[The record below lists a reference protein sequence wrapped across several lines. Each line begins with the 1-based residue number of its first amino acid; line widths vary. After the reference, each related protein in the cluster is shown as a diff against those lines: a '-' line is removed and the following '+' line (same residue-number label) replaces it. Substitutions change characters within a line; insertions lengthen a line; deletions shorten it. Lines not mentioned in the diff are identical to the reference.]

1 METIV
6 PGFRS
11 VPRTGVIYVTH
22 EATRHGFVYGHPEWA
37 NLGQGSPETGA
48 IPNSPPRVESVSI
61 APAAQQYGTVGGA
74 KDLRQAV
81 ADFYNATYRRGKK
94 SKYTADNVSIAGGGR
109 LALTRLASALGNINM
124 GHFIP
129 DYTAYEE
136 LLSVFKAF
144 PPIPILLRAEHS
156 YKITPADLKEE
167 ILGRGLSAL
176 LVSNPANPTGQL
188 MEGKELAT
196 WCDPARACQCSMIF
210 DEFYSHY
217 IYTNENC
224 SSRRESAHS
233 KTGQSGLMSAATS
246 FETAT
251 KAKMVSAAEFVV
263 DVDKDPVVV
272 VDGLTKN
279 WRYPGWRIS
288 WTLGPK
294 AVLAAIASAGS
305 FLDGGANHPFQNAAL
320 PLLDPKNAEAET
332 LAIQKHFGRKR
343 ELVLARLKKLKIG
356 VDAAPAG
363 AFYVWANLAKLPA
376 PLDDGMN
383 FFRECLKEKTIV
395 VPGVF
400 FDVNPGNR
408 RMHARYKNYCRI
420 SFGPEIEKLELG
432 LNAFERVIGKFK

>member
-1 METIV
+1 MESKNI

-22 EATRHGFVYGHPEWA
+22 EAAQQGFSYGNPDWA
-37 NLGQGSPETGA
+37 NLGQGSPETGD
-48 IPNSPPRVESVSI
+48 IPGGPPRVVDVTVSE
-61 APAAQQYGTVGGA
+61 ASRQYSPVAGN
-74 KDLRQAV
+74 KLLCQAV

-94 SKYTADNVSIAGGGR
+94 SQYTADNVSIASGGR
-109 LALTRLASALGNINM
+109 LALTRLASALGDINM

-144 PPIPILLRAEHS
+144 TPIPILFEAKNG
-156 YKITPADLKEE
+156 YKIAVEDLKEE

-176 LVSNPANPTGQL
+176 LVSNPCNPTGQL
-188 MEGKELAT
+188 IEGKELSA
-196 WCDPARACQCSMIF
+196 WCGLARECQCSVIF

-217 IYTNENC
+217 IYTNGP
-224 SSRRESAHS
+224 S
-233 KTGQSGLMSAATS
+233 K
-246 FETAT
+246 
-251 KAKMVSAAEFVV
+251 KPKMVSAAEFVE
-263 DVDKDPVVV
+263 DVEHDPIIV

-294 AVLAAIASAGS
+294 AVIEAIASAGS

-320 PLLDPKNAEAET
+320 PLLEIKNAEAET
-332 LAIQKHFGRKR
+332 LAIQKHFTKKR
-343 ELVLARLKKLKIG
+343 NLVLSRLKKMGITA
-356 VDAAPAG
+356 DAPPAG
-363 AFYVWANLAKLPA
+363 AFYVWANLSKLPA
-376 PLDDGMN
+376 PLDEGMA
-383 FFRECLKEKTIV
+383 FFRECLKEKVIV

-408 RMHARYKNYCRI
+408 RSLMRFKNYCRI
-420 SFGPEIEKLELG
+420 SFGPEIEKLEQG
-432 LNAFERVIGKFK
+432 LDAIERVIAKFK

>member
-1 METIV
+1 MEQQHSI

-22 EATRHGFVYGHPEWA
+22 EATRHGFSYSNPEWS
-37 NLGQGSPETGA
+37 NLGQGSPETGE
-48 IPNSPPRVESVSI
+48 IPGAPPRVTEVTVSE
-61 APAAQQYGTVGGA
+61 ASRQYGPVVGN
-74 KDLRQAV
+74 KLLCQAV

-94 SKYTADNVSIAGGGR
+94 SQYTADNVSIASGGR

-144 PPIPILLRAEHS
+144 TPIPILLRAENG
-156 YKITPADLKEE
+156 YKISPDDLKEE

-176 LVSNPANPTGQL
+176 LVSNPCNPTGQL
-188 MEGKELAT
+188 MEGKELSA
-196 WCDPARACQCSMIF
+196 WCALARECQCSMIF

-217 IYTNENC
+217 IYEKSQIANRK
-224 SSRRESAHS
+224 SQIS
-233 KTGQSGLMSAATS
+233 
-246 FETAT
+246 
-251 KAKMVSAAEFVV
+251 KMVSAAKFVE
-263 DVDKDPVVV
+263 DVENDPIVI

-294 AVLAAIASAGS
+294 NVIEAIASAGS
-305 FLDGGANHPFQNAAL
+305 FLDGGANHPFQDAAL
-320 PLLDPKNAEAET
+320 TLLDPKNAIAET
-332 LAIQKHFGRKR
+332 LAIQKHFGKKR
-343 ELVLARLKKLKIG
+343 ELLLSRLEKMNIIA
-356 VDAAPAG
+356 DAAPAG
-363 AFYVWANLAKLPA
+363 AFYVWANLAKLPK

-383 FFRECLKEKTIV
+383 FFRECLKEKTII

-408 RMHARYKNYCRI
+408 RATARYKNYCRI

-432 LNAFERVIGKFK
+432 LDAMARVIRKFK

>member
-1 METIV
+1 MDTSI

-22 EATRHGFVYGHPEWA
+22 EATRHGFAYGKSDWA
-37 NLGQGSPETGA
+37 NLGQGSPETGP
-48 IPNSPPRVESVSI
+48 IPGAPPRVEAVSV
-61 APAAQQYGTVGGA
+61 APAAQQYGAVSGA

-144 PPIPILLRAEHS
+144 TPIPILLRAEHG
-156 YKITPADLKEE
+156 YKISPADLKEE

-176 LVSNPANPTGQL
+176 LASNPANPTGQL
-188 MEGKELAT
+188 MEGKELAA
-196 WCDPARACQCSMIF
+196 WCDLARECQCSMIF

-217 IYTNENC
+217 IYSNENR
-224 SSRRESAHS
+224 SSRRESALT
-233 KTGQSGLMSAATS
+233 KKNKMSGLTSAATS
-246 FETAT
+246 FE
-251 KAKMVSAAEFVV
+251 KPRMVSAAEFVD
-263 DVDKDPVVV
+263 DVDKDPIVV

-294 AVLAAIASAGS
+294 AVIEAIASAGS

-320 PLLDPKNAEAET
+320 PLLDPKNAAAET
-332 LAIQKHFGRKR
+332 LAVQKHFGKKR
-343 ELVLARLKKLKIG
+343 ALVLARLKKLNIG

-376 PLDDGMN
+376 PLGDGMN

-408 RMHARYKNYCRI
+408 RATARYKNYCRI
-420 SFGPEIEKLELG
+420 SFGPELEKIELG
-432 LNAFERVIGKFK
+432 LDAFERVIKKFK

>member
-1 METIV
+1 MESQNSI
-6 PGFRS
+6 PGFRT

-22 EATRHGFVYGHPEWA
+22 EATRHGFAYGKSDWA
-37 NLGQGSPETGA
+37 NLGQGSPETGD
-48 IPNSPPRVESVSI
+48 IPGAPPRVTEVTISEASR
-61 APAAQQYGTVGGA
+61 QYGPVAGNQ
-74 KDLRQAV
+74 KLREAV

-94 SKYTADNVSIAGGGR
+94 SRYTADNVSIASGGR

-144 PPIPILLRAEHS
+144 TPIPILLRAEHG
-156 YKITPADLKEE
+156 YKISPADLKEE

-176 LVSNPANPTGQL
+176 LISNPCNPTGQL
-188 MEGKELAT
+188 MEGKELSA
-196 WCDPARACQCSMIF
+196 WCELARECQCSMIF

-217 IYTNENC
+217 IYSKKN
-224 SSRRESAHS
+224 SA
-233 KTGQSGLMSAATS
+233 KP
-246 FETAT
+246 
-251 KAKMVSAAEFVV
+251 KMVSAAEFVD
-263 DVDKDPVVV
+263 DVDKDPIVV

-294 AVLAAIASAGS
+294 PVIEAIASAGS

-320 PLLDPKNAEAET
+320 PLLDPENAEAET
-332 LAIQKHFGRKR
+332 LAIQKHFGKKR
-343 ELVLARLKKLKIG
+343 ALLLSRLKKLGISA
-356 VDAAPAG
+356 DAAPAG
-363 AFYVWANLAKLPA
+363 AFYVWANLAKLPP

-383 FFRECLKEKTIV
+383 FFRECLKEKVIV

-408 RMHARYKNYCRI
+408 RTHARYKNYCRI

-432 LNAFERVIGKFK
+432 LDAFERVIAKFK

>member
-1 METIV
+1 METII
-6 PGFRS
+6 PGFRT
-11 VPRTGVIYVTH
+11 VPRTGVIYATH
-22 EATRHGFVYGHPEWA
+22 EATRHGFLYGHPDWA

-48 IPNSPPRVESVSI
+48 IPGAPGRVSEVSI
-61 APAAQQYGTVGGA
+61 APAAQQYGTVSGV
-74 KDLRQAV
+74 KDLRTAV

-144 PPIPILLRAEHS
+144 TPIPILLRAEHG
-156 YKITPADLKEE
+156 YKISPADLKEE

-188 MEGKELAT
+188 MEGKELSA
-196 WCDPARACQCSMIF
+196 WCELARECQCSMIF

-217 IYTNENC
+217 IYTH
-224 SSRRESAHS
+224 A
-233 KTGQSGLMSAATS
+233 K
-246 FETAT
+246 AT
-251 KAKMVSAAEFVV
+251 KPKMISAAEFVE
-263 DVDKDPVVV
+263 DVDKDPIVV

-294 AVLAAIASAGS
+294 PVIEAIASAGS

-332 LAIQKHFGRKR
+332 LAIQKHFGKKR
-343 ELVLARLKKLKIG
+343 EMVLARLKKLKIG
-356 VDAAPAG
+356 VDATPSG

-408 RMHARYKNYCRI
+408 RATARYKNYCRI

-432 LNAFERVIGKFK
+432 LNAFERVIAKFK

>member
-1 METIV
+1 MNTI

-22 EATRHGFVYGHPEWA
+22 EATRHGFAYGKSDWA
-37 NLGQGSPETGA
+37 NLGQGSPETGD
-48 IPNSPPRVESVSI
+48 IPG
-61 APAAQQYGTVGGA
+61 APARVTEIKISEASRQYGPVAGNQ
-74 KDLRQAV
+74 KLREAV

-94 SKYTADNVSIAGGGR
+94 SQYTADNVSIASGGR

-144 PPIPILLRAEHS
+144 TPIPILLRAEYG
-156 YKITPADLKEE
+156 YKISPTDLKEE

-176 LVSNPANPTGQL
+176 LVSNPCNPTGQL
-188 MEGKELAT
+188 MEGKELSA
-196 WCDPARACQCSMIF
+196 WCGLARDCQCSMIF

-217 IYTNENC
+217 IYEKSQIVNRK
-224 SSRRESAHS
+224 S
-233 KTGQSGLMSAATS
+233 QIP
-246 FETAT
+246 
-251 KAKMVSAAEFVV
+251 KMVSAAEFVD
-263 DVDKDPVVV
+263 DVDKDPIVV

-294 AVLAAIASAGS
+294 AVIEAIASAGS

-320 PLLDPKNAEAET
+320 PLLDPKNAAAET
-332 LAIQKHFGRKR
+332 LAIQKHFGKKR
-343 ELVLARLKKLKIG
+343 ALLLSRLKKLDISA
-356 VDAAPAG
+356 DAAPAG
-363 AFYVWANLAKLPA
+363 AFYVWANLAKLPK

-383 FFRECLKEKTIV
+383 FFRECLKEKVIV

-408 RMHARYKNYCRI
+408 RTHARYKNYCRI

-432 LNAFERVIGKFK
+432 LDAFARVIAKFKK

>member
-1 METIV
+1 MESQNSI
-6 PGFRS
+6 PGFRT

-22 EATRHGFVYGHPEWA
+22 EATRHGFSYSNPEWS
-37 NLGQGSPETGA
+37 NLGQGSPETGE
-48 IPNSPPRVESVSI
+48 IPSAPKRITEVTISEASRQYSPV
-61 APAAQQYGTVGGA
+61 AGN
-74 KDLRQAV
+74 KLLCQAV
-81 ADFYNATYRRGKK
+81 ADFYNATYRSGKK
-94 SKYTADNVSIAGGGR
+94 SQYTADNVSIASGGR

-144 PPIPILLRAEHS
+144 TPIPILLEAKS
-156 YKITPADLKEE
+156 GYKISPDDLKEE

-176 LVSNPANPTGQL
+176 LVSNPCNPTGQL
-188 MEGKELAT
+188 MEGKELSE
-196 WCDPARACQCSMIF
+196 WCDIARECQCSMIF

-217 IYTNENC
+217 IYSNKKSEIRNQK
-224 SSRRESAHS
+224 SEIP
-233 KTGQSGLMSAATS
+233 
-246 FETAT
+246 
-251 KAKMVSAAEFVV
+251 KMVSAAEFVE
-263 DVDKDPVVV
+263 DVERDPIIV

-294 AVLAAIASAGS
+294 AVIEAIASAGS

-320 PLLDPKNAEAET
+320 PLLDPKNAVAET
-332 LAIQKHFGRKR
+332 LAIQKHFGKKR
-343 ELVLARLKKLKIG
+343 ELLLSRLKKLGITA
-356 VDAAPAG
+356 DAPPAG
-363 AFYVWANLAKLPA
+363 AFYVWANLAKLLP

-383 FFRECLKEKTIV
+383 FFRECLKEKVIV

-408 RMHARYKNYCRI
+408 RATARYKNYCRI

-432 LNAFERVIGKFK
+432 LNAIERVIAKFK

>member
-1 METIV
+1 MDITNSAPGAI

-22 EATRHGFVYGHPEWA
+22 EATQHGFSYGGSGWA
-37 NLGQGSPETGA
+37 NLGQGSPETGP
-48 IPNSPPRVESVSI
+48 IPGSPPRVETVTVS
-61 APAAQQYGTVGGA
+61 PASQQYGPVAGN

-81 ADFYNATYRRGKK
+81 AEFYNHTYRRGKK
-94 SKYTADNVSIAGGGR
+94 SQYTAENVSIASGGR

-144 PPIPILLRAEHS
+144 TPIPILLGAADG
-156 YKITPADLKEE
+156 YKISAADLKEE

-176 LVSNPANPTGQL
+176 LVSNPSNPTGQL
-188 MEGKELAT
+188 IDGAELRA
-196 WCDPARACQCSMIF
+196 WCDLARECQCSMIF

-217 IYTNENC
+217 IYTDP
-224 SSRRESAHS
+224 
-233 KTGQSGLMSAATS
+233 AAAS
-246 FETAT
+246 PR
-251 KAKMVSAAEFVV
+251 MVSAAEFVD
-263 DVDKDPVVV
+263 DVERDPVVI

-288 WTLGPK
+288 WTLGPGS
-294 AVLAAIASAGS
+294 VIEAIASAGS

-320 PLLDPKNAEAET
+320 PLLDPAAAAAET

-343 ELVLARLKKLKIG
+343 ALLLERLAALDIG
-356 VDAAPAG
+356 VDAVPLG
-363 AFYVWANLAKLPA
+363 AFYVWANLARLPA
-376 PLDDGMN
+376 PLDDGMS
-383 FFRECLKEKTIV
+383 FFRECLKEKVIV

-408 RMHARYKNYCRI
+408 RSQARYKNYCRI
-420 SFGPEIEKLELG
+420 SFGPELEKLELG
-432 LNAFERVIGKFK
+432 LDAFARVIAKFK

>member
-1 METIV
+1 MESHTI
-6 PGFRS
+6 PGIRA

-22 EATRHGFVYGHPEWA
+22 EATRHGFSYSHPDWS
-37 NLGQGSPETGA
+37 NLGQGSPETGE
-48 IPNSPPRVESVSI
+48 IPGAPPRVTEVTVSESSR
-61 APAAQQYGTVGGA
+61 QYGPVAGN
-74 KDLRQAV
+74 KLLCQAV
-81 ADFYNATYRRGKK
+81 AEFYNAVYRRGKK
-94 SKYTADNVSIAGGGR
+94 SQYTADNVSIASGGR

-144 PPIPILLRAEHS
+144 TPIPILLRAEDG
-156 YKITPADLKEE
+156 YKISPEDLKEE

-176 LVSNPANPTGQL
+176 LASNPSNPTAQL
-188 MEGKELAT
+188 IEGPELAT
-196 WCDPARACQCSMIF
+196 WCAIARECQCSMIF

-217 IYTNENC
+217 IYTGGN
-224 SSRRESAHS
+224 AAKP
-233 KTGQSGLMSAATS
+233 KT
-246 FETAT
+246 
-251 KAKMVSAAEFVV
+251 VSAAEFVE
-263 DVDKDPVVV
+263 DVERDPVIV

-294 AVLAAIASAGS
+294 VVIEAIASAGS

-320 PLLDPKNAEAET
+320 PLLDPRNAEAET
-332 LAIQKHFGRKR
+332 SAIQKHFLKKR
-343 ELVLARLKKLKIG
+343 DLLLSRLKKMN
-356 VDAAPAG
+356 VTADAQPAG
-363 AFYVWANLAKLPA
+363 AFYIWANLAKLPP

-383 FFRECLKEKTIV
+383 FFREGLKEKVIV

-408 RMHARYKNYCRI
+408 RATARYKNYCRI
-420 SFGPEIEKLELG
+420 SFGPEIERLELG
-432 LNAFERVIGKFK
+432 LGAIDRVIAKFK

>member
-1 METIV
+1 MNQQTI
-6 PGFRS
+6 PGFRT

-22 EATRHGFVYGHPEWA
+22 EATRHGFSYGKSDWA
-37 NLGQGSPETGA
+37 NLGQGSPETGE
-48 IPNSPPRVESVSI
+48 IPGAPPRVTEVKISEASR
-61 APAAQQYGTVGGA
+61 QYSPVAGNQ
-74 KDLRQAV
+74 KLREAV
-81 ADFYNATYRRGKK
+81 AAFYNATYRRGKK
-94 SKYTADNVSIAGGGR
+94 SRYTAENVSIASGGR

-144 PPIPILLRAEHS
+144 TPIPILLRAEHG
-156 YKITPADLKEE
+156 YKISPADLKEE

-176 LVSNPANPTGQL
+176 LVSNPCNPTGQL
-188 MEGKELAT
+188 MEGKELSA
-196 WCDPARACQCSMIF
+196 WCDLARDCQCSMIF

-217 IYTNENC
+217 IY
-224 SSRRESAHS
+224 SSSSQREEALTKKSS
-233 KTGQSGLMSAATS
+233 IVNRQS
-246 FETAT
+246 EIPR
-251 KAKMVSAAEFVV
+251 MVSAAEFVD
-263 DVDKDPVVV
+263 DVDKDPIVV

-294 AVLAAIASAGS
+294 AVIEAIASAGS

-320 PLLDPKNAEAET
+320 PLLDPKNAAAET
-332 LAIQKHFGRKR
+332 LAIQKHFGKKR
-343 ELVLARLKKLKIG
+343 ALLLSRLKKLNISA
-356 VDAAPAG
+356 DAAPAG
-363 AFYVWANLAKLPA
+363 AFYVWANLAKLPP

-408 RMHARYKNYCRI
+408 RTHARYKNYCRI

-432 LNAFERVIGKFK
+432 LNAFERVIAKFK

>member
-1 METIV
+1 MEHII
-6 PGFRS
+6 PGFRT

-22 EATRHGFVYGHPEWA
+22 EATRHGFSYANPEWS
-37 NLGQGSPETGA
+37 NLGQGSPETGEL
-48 IPNSPPRVESVSI
+48 PG
-61 APAAQQYGTVGGA
+61 APARVTEITVSEASRQYGPVAGN
-74 KDLRQAV
+74 KVLCQAV
-81 ADFYNATYRRGKK
+81 ADFYNAMYRRGKK
-94 SKYTADNVSIAGGGR
+94 SQYTAENVSIASGGR

-144 PPIPILLRAEHS
+144 TPIPILLRAEDG
-156 YKITPADLKEE
+156 YKISPDDLKEE

-176 LVSNPANPTGQL
+176 LVSNPSNPTAQL
-188 MEGKELAT
+188 MQGKELSA
-196 WCDPARACQCSMIF
+196 WCELARECQCSMIF

-217 IYTNENC
+217 IYTDG
-224 SSRRESAHS
+224 
-233 KTGQSGLMSAATS
+233 K
-246 FETAT
+246 AT
-251 KAKMVSAAEFVV
+251 KPKMVSAAEFVE
-263 DVDKDPVVV
+263 DVENDPIII

-294 AVLAAIASAGS
+294 AVVEAIASAGS

-332 LAIQKHFGRKR
+332 LAIQKHFSKKR
-343 ELVLARLKKLKIG
+343 ELMLARLKKMNITA
-356 VDAAPAG
+356 DAPPAG
-363 AFYVWANLAKLPA
+363 AFYVWANLAKLPP

-383 FFRECLKEKTIV
+383 FFRECLKEKVIV

-408 RMHARYKNYCRI
+408 RATARYKNYCRI
-420 SFGPEIEKLELG
+420 SFGPEVEKLELG
-432 LNAFERVIGKFK
+432 LKAIERVIGKFKK

>member
-1 METIV
+1 METII

-22 EATRHGFVYGHPEWA
+22 EATRHGFAYGHPEWA

-48 IPNSPPRVESVSI
+48 ISGAPARVSEVSI
-61 APAAQQYGTVGGA
+61 APAAQQYGTVSGV

-81 ADFYNATYRRGKK
+81 ADFYNAIYRRGKK

-144 PPIPILLRAEHS
+144 TPIPILLRAES
-156 YKITPADLKEE
+156 GYKIAPADLKEE

-176 LVSNPANPTGQL
+176 LISNPANPTGQL
-188 MEGKELAT
+188 MAGKELSV
-196 WCDPARACQCSMIF
+196 WCELARECQCSMIF

-217 IYTNENC
+217 IYKSVEVLKREKVK
-224 SSRRESAHS
+224 SRSAKS
-233 KTGQSGLMSAATS
+233 NSIIQQFNNSTPT
-246 FETAT
+246 
-251 KAKMVSAAEFVV
+251 MVSAAEFVD
-263 DVDKDPVVV
+263 DVDKDPIVV

-294 AVLAAIASAGS
+294 AVIEAIASAGS

-320 PLLDPKNAEAET
+320 PLLDSKNAEAET

-343 ELVLARLKKLKIG
+343 EMVLARLKKLKIS
-356 VDAAPAG
+356 VDATPSG

-408 RMHARYKNYCRI
+408 RATARYKNYCRI

-432 LNAFERVIGKFK
+432 LNAFERVIAKFK

>member
-1 METIV
+1 MEQQNSI
-6 PGFRS
+6 PGFRT

-22 EATRHGFVYGHPEWA
+22 EATRHGFSYSNPEWS
-37 NLGQGSPETGA
+37 NLGQGSPETGD
-48 IPNSPPRVESVSI
+48 IPGAPPRITEVKISEASR
-61 APAAQQYGTVGGA
+61 QYGPVVGN
-74 KDLRQAV
+74 KLLCQAV

-94 SKYTADNVSIAGGGR
+94 SQYTADNVSIASGGR

-144 PPIPILLRAEHS
+144 TPIPILLEAKS
-156 YKITPADLKEE
+156 GYKISPEDLKEE

-176 LVSNPANPTGQL
+176 LVSNPCNPTGQL
-188 MEGKELAT
+188 MEGKELAA
-196 WCDPARACQCSMIF
+196 WCGLARECQCSMIF

-217 IYTNENC
+217 IY
-224 SSRRESAHS
+224 SKGSA
-233 KTGQSGLMSAATS
+233 TIP
-246 FETAT
+246 
-251 KAKMVSAAEFVV
+251 KMVSAAEFVD

-294 AVLAAIASAGS
+294 AVIEAIASAGS

-320 PLLDPKNAEAET
+320 PLLDPKNAAAET
-332 LAIQKHFGRKR
+332 LAIQKHFGKKR
-343 ELVLARLKKLKIG
+343 ALLLARLKKLSISA
-356 VDAAPAG
+356 DAAPAG
-363 AFYVWANLAKLPA
+363 AFYVWANLAKLPP

-383 FFRECLKEKTIV
+383 FFRECLKEKVIV

-408 RMHARYKNYCRI
+408 RTHARYKNYCRI

-432 LNAFERVIGKFK
+432 LDAFERVIAKFK

>member
-1 METIV
+1 MESKNI
-6 PGFRS
+6 PGFRA

-22 EATRHGFVYGHPEWA
+22 EAARHGFSYGNPNWA
-37 NLGQGSPETGA
+37 NLGQGSPETGD
-48 IPNSPPRVESVSI
+48 IPGGPLRILEVNVSEASRQYSPV
-61 APAAQQYGTVGGA
+61 AGN
-74 KDLRQAV
+74 KLLCQAV
-81 ADFYNATYRRGKK
+81 ADFYNAAYRRNKK
-94 SKYTADNVSIAGGGR
+94 SKYTAENVSIASGGR
-109 LALTRLASALGNINM
+109 LALTRLASALGDINM

-144 PPIPILLRAEHS
+144 TPIPILLEAKNR
-156 YKITPADLKEE
+156 YKIPVADLKDE

-176 LVSNPANPTGQL
+176 LVSNPCNPTGQL
-188 MEGKELAT
+188 MEGKELSA
-196 WCDPARACQCSMIF
+196 WCALARECQCSMIF

-217 IYTNENC
+217 IYTNSN
-224 SSRRESAHS
+224 A
-233 KTGQSGLMSAATS
+233 K
-246 FETAT
+246 
-251 KAKMVSAAEFVV
+251 KPKMVSAAEFVENV
-263 DVDKDPVVV
+263 ERDPIII

-294 AVLAAIASAGS
+294 KVIEAIASAGS

-320 PLLDPKNAEAET
+320 PLLDPRNAEAET
-332 LAIQKHFGRKR
+332 LAIQRHFAGKR
-343 ELVLARLKKLKIG
+343 GLVLSRLKKLGIIT
-356 VDAAPAG
+356 DAAPAG
-363 AFYVWANLAKLPA
+363 AFYVWANLSKLPA

-383 FFRECLKEKTIV
+383 FFRECLKEKVIV

-408 RMHARYKNYCRI
+408 RSMMRFKNYCRI

-432 LNAFERVIGKFK
+432 LAGMKRVIAKFK